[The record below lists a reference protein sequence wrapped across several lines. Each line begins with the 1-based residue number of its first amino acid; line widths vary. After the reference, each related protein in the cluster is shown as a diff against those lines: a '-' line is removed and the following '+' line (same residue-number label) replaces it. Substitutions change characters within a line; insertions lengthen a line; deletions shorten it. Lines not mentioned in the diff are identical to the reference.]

1 MSAIVRQASKSRSR
15 LHQKSASRSPLKNAN
30 EAQKR
35 SKSNS
40 GHHKNNSD
48 DSSDESPA
56 ENKQALKKLIHRV
69 KESVGIAQRT
79 RYSDK
84 LCDEFEQLD
93 NYKQCLDRLNWSLCQ
108 AIQGNPSFLKHGNCL
123 APPPDEDPYE
133 LIAELLKNNDIFKDI
148 QNHDTQVSL
157 YEKQA
162 VEHREYI
169 KEARHALHNIR
180 KFIVKEY
187 PAIGVQRKE
196 LDDRR
201 REMDFAKAELKAVN
215 DSESIEQ
222 KNKSYN
228 EAVKVYEEKLK
239 EVEKRM
245 EEVLKKKEVH
255 LAEVIE
261 WTNRV
266 RQYHEKM
273 SKILKDS

>member
-1 MSAIVRQASKSRSR
+1 MAIQ
-15 LHQKSASRSPLKNAN
+15 
-30 EAQKR
+30 
-35 SKSNS
+35 
-40 GHHKNNSD
+40 
-48 DSSDESPA
+48 SPA

-93 NYKQCLDRLNWSLCQ
+93 NYK
-108 AIQGNPSFLKHGNCL
+108 
-123 APPPDEDPYE
+123 
-133 LIAELLKNNDIFKDI
+133 
-148 QNHDTQVSL
+148 NHDTQVSL